1 MLPLEAVA
9 AGTGQH
15 CVIPVILR
23 GVKTAVS
30 VPDDLYERAEQAA
43 HRLGLNRSQLYA
55 RALATYLRD
64 LGPDPVTE
72 RLDELAAEHAK
83 ERGPREASAVARALI
98 DSGNWE
104 W

>member
-1 MLPLEAVA
+1 M
-9 AGTGQH
+9 
-15 CVIPVILR
+15 
-23 GVKTAVS
+23 KTAVS